1 MKTIQLLMMNE
12 LKSRLKVKEDI
23 TLYKETLLRILLS
36 TNTIKNRLL
45 SVLKPHA
52 LSLEQFNVLRILRG
66 QNGNPLNLQD
76 VQERMVSKMSNT
88 TRLVDKLIIKDYVKR
103 TQCSSNK
110 RKIELSITKNG
121 LDKLLELDDII
132 DATEKQATAQ
142 LNTSELMELNKLL
155 LKIQ

>member
-1 MKTIQLLMMNE
+1 MLIMNE

>member
-1 MKTIQLLMMNE
+1 MNE
-12 LKSRLKVKEDI
+12 LKSRLKIKEDI

>member
-1 MKTIQLLMMNE
+1 MYIQLLIMNE
-12 LKSRLKVKEDI
+12 IKSRLKVKEDI

>member
-1 MKTIQLLMMNE
+1 MNE

>member
-1 MKTIQLLMMNE
+1 LYIQLLIMNE
-12 LKSRLKVKEDI
+12 LKSRLKIKEDI

-88 TRLVDKLIIKDYVKR
+88 TRLVDKLILKDYVKR

>member
-1 MKTIQLLMMNE
+1 M
-12 LKSRLKVKEDI
+12 
-23 TLYKETLLRILLS
+23 
-36 TNTIKNRLL
+36 
-45 SVLKPHA
+45 
-52 LSLEQFNVLRILRG
+52 RILRG

-155 LKIQ
+155 L

>member
-1 MKTIQLLMMNE
+1 MYIQLLIMNE

>member
-1 MKTIQLLMMNE
+1 MNE
-12 LKSRLKVKEDI
+12 IKSRLKVKEDI

>member
-1 MKTIQLLMMNE
+1 MNE
-12 LKSRLKVKEDI
+12 LKSRLKVKDDI